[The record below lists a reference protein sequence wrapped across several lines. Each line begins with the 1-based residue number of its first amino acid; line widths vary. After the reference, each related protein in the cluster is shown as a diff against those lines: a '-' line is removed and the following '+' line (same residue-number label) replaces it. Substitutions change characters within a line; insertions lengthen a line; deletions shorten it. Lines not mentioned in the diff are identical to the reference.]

1 MSGEIGN
8 ECLDALF
15 NNNIYTLIGTV
26 FNQVGII
33 DNRNILEAFKALYGI
48 PTSSNHWQTH
58 LLYNLRGISLKKT
71 CFESDVCVEGRKGGC
86 KYIVTHTTDILVM
99 SLYAYQI
106 FEE

>member
-48 PTSSNHWQTH
+48 PTSSNH
-58 LLYNLRGISLKKT
+58 
-71 CFESDVCVEGRKGGC
+71 
-86 KYIVTHTTDILVM
+86 
-99 SLYAYQI
+99 
-106 FEE
+106 